1 MSVLRVRP
9 ILRYVQSAFAG
20 LAAFAG
26 AAFAGVVLASAASAA
41 EPIDLTIDFAKVLQ
55 LDRPAATIIVGN
67 PGIADATVEDQSTL
81 VLTGKAPGTTNLIA
95 LDAAGEQIANATLR
109 VVSNDRQLTT
119 IFYGAKRQTLS
130 CAPVCEQVI
139 SIGDANDKFQEAASQ
154 IQARK
159 GFSAGQ

>member
-9 ILRYVQSAFAG
+9 ILRYILAG
-20 LAAFAG
+20 LVAGFLSG
-26 AAFAGVVLASAASAA
+26 AAHAA
-41 EPIDLTIDFAKVLQ
+41 EPIDLVIDFAKILQ
-55 LDRPAATIIVGN
+55 LDRPATTIIVGN
-67 PGIADATVEDQSTL
+67 PGIADATVEDQTTL

-95 LDAAGEQIANATLR
+95 LDAEGAEIANATIR
-109 VVSNDRQLTT
+109 VASNDRQLTT

-139 SIGDANDKFQEAASQ
+139 SIGDANEKFQEAASQ

-159 GFSAGQ
+159 GFSGGQ